1 MPLPTPLPAHT
12 GGKPID
18 VLILIPVFDDWEAL
32 GMLLPQLDE
41 TLGQSVYRVRLL
53 VVDDASTET
62 GSAEALRG
70 PFESIRN
77 ISLLTLRRNLGHQR
91 AIAVGLAYAEKH
103 QQSDVVVVMDADGED
118 APADVPRLVKRVLD
132 NESTRIV
139 FAERTR
145 RSESGL
151 FQLCYRLYQIV
162 HLLLTGIRVRVGNFS
177 AIPGRLVSRL
187 VAVSEMWNHYAAA
200 VFKSRIP
207 YETIPTRRAPRLA
220 GHSRMNFV
228 GLVIHGL
235 SALSVHGEL
244 IGVRLIVAATAAV
257 GAIAVAAAGVFLS
270 GPVAFALPA
279 WTPLLSVVIVGLLF
293 QLGFLAVIFVFIVLQ
308 ARVNASFLPARD
320 YQYFIES
327 VERIADAASDSSSAA
342 R

>member
-1 MPLPTPLPAHT
+1 M
-12 GGKPID
+12 
-18 VLILIPVFDDWEAL
+18 
-32 GMLLPQLDE
+32 
-41 TLGQSVYRVRLL
+41 
-53 VVDDASTET
+53 VDDASTEP
-62 GSAEALRG
+62 GSREALSG
-70 PFESIRN
+70 PFRSIRN

-118 APADVPRLVKRVLD
+118 APADVPRLIKCVLD
-132 NESTRIV
+132 KQSTRIV

-177 AIPGRLVSRL
+177 AIPGRLVTRL
-187 VAVSEMWNHYAAA
+187 VAVSEIWNHYAAA

-207 YETIPTRRAPRLA
+207 YETIPTRRAQRLA

-244 IGVRLIVAATAAV
+244 IGVRLIVATTVSV
-257 GAIAVAAAGVFLS
+257 GAIAVVTAIVFS
-270 GPVAFALPA
+270 SDRVALALPA
-279 WTPLLSVVIVGLLF
+279 WTPLLSVIIMGLLLH
-293 QLGFLAVIFVFIVLQ
+293 LGFLAAIFVFIILQ

-327 VERIADAASDSSSAA
+327 VERILDAAPDSSSAA
-342 R
+342 Q